1 MEACRFLRQA
11 EDTQK
16 LPTMRSGDYVFD
28 YYMT

>member
-1 MEACRFLRQA
+1 MEACRFLQQA

-16 LPTMRSGDYVFD
+16 LPTMRSGVFVFD